1 MTRPPSKFKK
11 FRRRLRDSFGYD
23 ISTPSARR
31 KTVWHYHLF
40 DHAFF
45 RTFWTN
51 FAEVAPGVYRS
62 NHPSP
67 KMLEKYKT
75 LGIKTVLNL
84 RGNDQ
89 HSAWILESDTC
100 ERLDLDLRV
109 SKIYP
114 RRTAEREELLTLI
127 DTLRT
132 LPKPFLMHCKSG
144 ADRAGFASALYLAVV
159 ANVPVAEAKKQ
170 LSARFLHF
178 GFTST
183 GILDHIFE
191 VYEARAAQSPISMEE
206 WIATEYDRHALQTS
220 FDTQR
225 ART

>member
-1 MTRPPSKFKK
+1 M
-11 FRRRLRDSFGYD
+11 
-23 ISTPSARR
+23 
-31 KTVWHYHLF
+31 
-40 DHAFF
+40 
-45 RTFWTN
+45 
-51 FAEVAPGVYRS
+51 
-62 NHPSP
+62 
-67 KMLEKYKT
+67 
-75 LGIKTVLNL
+75 
-84 RGNDQ
+84 
-89 HSAWILESDTC
+89 
-100 ERLDLDLRV
+100 
-109 SKIYP
+109 
-114 RRTAEREELLTLI
+114 I